1 MFTTGLR
8 IIVMAIIAVAFFLA
22 VVAVLIFFCKNGYR
36 SNKRKDMLL
45 DNEDGPLSDI
55 ETSTWHR
62 SYSKLFEESTR
73 LAETQDHCRIKLGKN
88 KSIFNMA
95 HAIV

>member
-1 MFTTGLR
+1 
-8 IIVMAIIAVAFFLA
+8 MAIIAGAFFLA
-22 VVAVLIFFCKNGYR
+22 VVAVFIFFCKNGYR
-36 SNKRKDMLL
+36 SNKRKDML

-55 ETSTWHR
+55 EISTWHR

-95 HAIV
+95 NAIV

>member
-1 MFTTGLR
+1 
-8 IIVMAIIAVAFFLA
+8 MAIIAGAFFLA
-22 VVAVLIFFCKNGYR
+22 VVAVFIFFCKNGYR

>member
-1 MFTTGLR
+1 MFTTGLT
-8 IIVMAIIAVAFFLA
+8 IIVMVIIAGAFFLA
-22 VVAVLIFFCKNGYR
+22 VVALFIFFCKNGCR
-36 SNKRKDMLL
+36 RNKRKDILL
-45 DNEDGPLSDI
+45 DNEDGPLSDM

-73 LAETQDHCRIKLGKN
+73 LAESQDRCRIKLGRN

>member
-1 MFTTGLR
+1 
-8 IIVMAIIAVAFFLA
+8 MAIIAGALFLA
-22 VVAVLIFFCKNGYR
+22 VVAMFIFFCKNGSR
-36 SNKRKDMLL
+36 SNKRKDILL

-62 SYSKLFEESTR
+62 SYSKLFKESAR
-73 LAETQDHCRIKLGKN
+73 LAETQDHCRDKLGRN

>member
-8 IIVMAIIAVAFFLA
+8 IIVMAVIAGAFFLA
-22 VVAVLIFFCKNGYR
+22 VVALFIFFCKNGYR

-55 ETSTWHR
+55 ETSTSHR